1 MAKTVPMHVDPVG
14 RFITDLPFV
23 NARDGA
29 TWQDKV
35 GIIFEAPAEH
45 DHARTLLLHLGIQN
59 GTVFLEMTLD
69 VFVTASE
76 SIIIMRGREI
86 ESGLASLLRNDGGA
100 ETTSTGTPGEPSVRT
115 PAPSE
120 PGAGAP
126 SEPGSSIS
134 SVTMS
139 SCLHKLPASPDV
151 VTRGDQNAEE
161 EERKR
166 AWLSSGLEEA
176 DLEWHTSSGDQG
188 SRTGTSARQRAQPPT
203 TNVVALTNASTTT
216 EGRPGSSF
224 GGSDRLDRTSWST
237 MWSGSSRSPMTYG
250 IMVPLRQTFRSS
262 FDDGSSEALSS
273 AQQHLLGQDDGTCNV
288 L

>member
-1 MAKTVPMHVDPVG
+1 MSKTVPMHVDPVG

-59 GTVFLEMTLD
+59 GTVLLEMTLD

-76 SIIIMRGREI
+76 SIIVMTGREI
-86 ESGLASLLRNDGGA
+86 ESGLASLLRNNGGA
-100 ETTSTGTPGEPSVRT
+100 GTTSTGTPSEPSVGT

-126 SEPGSSIS
+126 SEPGSSNIS

-166 AWLSSGLEEA
+166 TWLSSGLEEA
-176 DLEWHTSSGDQG
+176 DLERRTSSGDQG

-203 TNVVALTNASTTT
+203 TNVVALANANTTT

-224 GGSDRLDRTSWST
+224 GGSGWLDRTSWST
-237 MWSGSSRSPMTYG
+237 MWSGSSRSPMTHG
-250 IMVPLRQTFRSS
+250 IMVPLHQTCRASI
-262 FDDGSSEALSS
+262 DDESNEALSS
-273 AQQHLLGQDDGTCNV
+273 TQQRLLG
-288 L
+288 